1 MTEKGYYHDVY
12 ILLHFNKE
20 DGVNRRENNSD
31 MESYLDDREM
41 EDLRLENER
50 ELYYSMGL
58 EENEGLV
65 DDEKL
70 ILHAKRWDVY
80 MNNKLSLIKA
90 RYYV

>member
-1 MTEKGYYHDVY
+1 
-12 ILLHFNKE
+12 
-20 DGVNRRENNSD
+20 
-31 MESYLDDREM
+31 MESDTDD
-41 EDLRLENER
+41 EDMDYGRLENER